1 MAADDFDTAPLSSY
15 RLSRRSFFPGVWT
28 AILLA
33 GCSAPGKPLIESPL
47 SFSQQ
52 QQAVLDVVPR
62 GTSRGDAEKRLRA
75 AGIEFT
81 PGGNG
86 SIYYLSL
93 WNRPDGSRWHIS
105 VALLFDSAGKLYE
118 SRPADATTGLVSTP
132 PIGSGERVAL
142 ERDSSTAS
150 RPPIIDGDGADD
162 SAARLAFPAQ
172 DDRLG
177 RSAR

>member
-1 MAADDFDTAPLSSY
+1 G
-15 RLSRRSFFPGVWT
+15 SRRSFVPGVWT

-33 GCSAPGKPLIESPL
+33 GCSTPGKPLIESPL

-118 SRPADATTGLVSTP
+118 SRPADATTGLVSSTP
-132 PIGSGERVAL
+132 TDSGERLAQGR
-142 ERDSSTAS
+142 EPGSAS
-150 RPPIIDGDGADD
+150 RQAATAIDGADD

-172 DDRLG
+172 DVPSR
-177 RSAR
+177 RSAP

>member
-1 MAADDFDTAPLSSY
+1 MAAGDVGGAPQNLQGG
-15 RLSRRSFFPGVWT
+15 LRRSICVALW
-28 AILLA
+28 AVVLMS

-47 SFSQQ
+47 PVSQQ

-62 GTSRGDAEKRLRA
+62 GTSRGEAEKRLRA

-93 WNRPDGSRWHIS
+93 WNRPDGTRWHIS

-118 SRPADATTGLVSTP
+118 SRPADSATGLVSTTP
-132 PIGSGERVAL
+132 TGSGERL
-142 ERDSSTAS
+142 TEGRDSSTAS
-150 RPPIIDGDGADD
+150 RPPVVDADGADD
-162 SAARLAFPAQ
+162 SAARLAFPAN
-172 DDRLG
+172 DAPLR
-177 RSAR
+177 RSMP

>member
-1 MAADDFDTAPLSSY
+1 MAAGDFETAP
-15 RLSRRSFFPGVWT
+15 RRPHRGARRSFFPGLLAV
-28 AILLA
+28 ILLA

-52 QQAVLDVVPR
+52 QHAVLDVVPR
-62 GTSRGDAEKRLRA
+62 GTSRGEAEKRLRA

-86 SIYYLSL
+86 SIYYLTL
-93 WNRPDGSRWHIS
+93 WNRPDGNRWHIS

-118 SRPADATTGLVSTP
+118 SRPADATTGLVSSTP
-132 PIGSGERVAL
+132 TDSGERLAQ
-142 ERDSSTAS
+142 EQKPASAS
-150 RPPIIDGDGADD
+150 RHAETEVDGAED

-172 DDRLG
+172 DVPLR
-177 RSAR
+177 RSAP

>member
-1 MAADDFDTAPLSSY
+1 MAPGNSDAAPR
-15 RLSRRSFFPGVWT
+15 RLQGGLGRLLPGLWAAVVM
-28 AILLA
+28 A
-33 GCSAPGKPLIESPL
+33 GCSTTGKPLIESPL
-47 SFSQQ
+47 PVSQQ

-62 GTSRGDAEKRLRA
+62 GTSRGEAEKRLRA

-86 SIYYLSL
+86 SIYYLTL
-93 WNRPDGSRWHIS
+93 WNRPDGTRWHIS

-118 SRPADATTGLVSTP
+118 SRPADSATGLVSTTP
-132 PIGSGERVAL
+132 TGSGERPPL

-172 DDRLG
+172 DGSLR
-177 RSAR
+177 RSMP

>member
-1 MAADDFDTAPLSSY
+1 MVAGDRDAAPRRPHSGL
-15 RLSRRSFFPGVWT
+15 LRSFFPAVWA
-28 AILLA
+28 AIVMV
-33 GCSAPGKPLIESPL
+33 GCSSPGKPLIESPL

-52 QQAVLDVVPR
+52 QQAVLDVVPK
-62 GTSRGDAEKRLRA
+62 GTSRGEAENRLRK

-93 WNRPDGSRWHIS
+93 WNRPDGTRWHIS

-118 SRPADATTGLVSTP
+118 SRPADSATGLVSTTP
-132 PIGSGERVAL
+132 TGSGERLSREHDPA
-142 ERDSSTAS
+142 TAS
-150 RPPIIDGDGADD
+150 RPAIIDDGSDD

-172 DDRLG
+172 DVPLRRG
-177 RSAR
+177 AP

>member
-1 MAADDFDTAPLSSY
+1 MAVGEFNNAP
-15 RLSRRSFFPGVWT
+15 RRRHGGSRRTLFPGLWAT
-28 AILLA
+28 ILMA
-33 GCSAPGKPLIESPL
+33 GCMAPGKPLIESPL

-52 QQAVLDVVPR
+52 QQAVLDVVPK
-62 GTSRGDAEKRLRA
+62 GTSRGEAEKRLRA

-93 WNRPDGSRWHIS
+93 WNRPDGNRWHID

-118 SRPADATTGLVSTP
+118 SRPADSTTGLVSTTP
-132 PIGSGERVAL
+132 TGSGERLAQEREPAAASKQAVA
-142 ERDSSTAS
+142 DV
-150 RPPIIDGDGADD
+150 DGAND

-172 DDRLG
+172 VLPLRRG
-177 RSAR
+177 MP